1 MSMMTPSTGYGYS
14 DNREAKMLDK
24 AIAHGKE
31 HRRPYRG
38 AKAVFR
44 SCRNHG
50 SCPYCRD
57 NRLHKFRWRED
68 HRWAYLTGSDDR

>member
-1 MSMMTPSTGYGYS
+1 
-14 DNREAKMLDK
+14 MLDK

-31 HRRPYRG
+31 FRKPYY
-38 AKAVFR
+38 KACERIDR

-57 NRLHKFRWRED
+57 NRLHKFSKNLYSAGED
-68 HRWAYLTGSDDR
+68 KKEISTLLP